1 MCIISWDNCRHLF
14 LITANTH
21 VALKKLMRKQEL
33 TASINNRTSIYILCA
48 QKSSHWSDKS
58 KDLTTFREYR
68 YLASDSL
75 SKIPVSIQPFVW
87 TTLKVRKKIQNLWR
101 MKNRRLYTHKCILK
115 ESNSDVSNSF
125 IRCNKYNNI
134 CHIDLS

>member
-68 YLASDSL
+68 YLASYPS

-87 TTLKVRKKIQNLWR
+87 TTLKVRKKDSKFVTYDKQEVVYTYMYIE
-101 MKNRRLYTHKCILK
+101 RRQL
-115 ESNSDVSNSF
+115 
-125 IRCNKYNNI
+125 RCQPFAYP
-134 CHIDLS
+134 LQ